1 MDEFTGPRRGL
12 PALAAAVGIALVALA
27 IGSVLVRSADGPVL
41 IFAGGPLRSGEP
53 VALGDLD
60 WTALDAKTELELEI
74 VGAAS
79 SRTLWFSVHEGVPY
93 VACDLDCADG
103 LLARWPEQIERDDRV
118 VVRIDSKRIE
128 ARLVHVPHGTPEY
141 AAIRAGRLRKYSG
154 AGGGRA
160 AAEAT
165 AHNTVIAVGELL
177 TGRAGRDEPGDRLYR
192 IDPR

>member
-1 MDEFTGPRRGL
+1 MDEITGPRRWL
-12 PALAAAVGIALVALA
+12 RAILAALGIALVALA
-27 IGSVLVRSADGPVL
+27 TGAVLVRRADGPFL
-41 IFAGGPLRSGEP
+41 IFAGGPIRSGEP

-60 WTALDAKTELELEI
+60 WTALDAQTELELEI
-74 VGAAS
+74 VGAGS

-118 VVRIDSKRIE
+118 VVRIDAKRME
-128 ARLVHVPHGTPEY
+128 ARLAHVPHGTPEY
-141 AAIRAGRLRKYSG
+141 AAVRAGRLRKYSG
-154 AGGGRA
+154 AGGARA

-165 AHNTVIAVGELL
+165 AHNTVVEVGELL

-192 IDPR
+192 IHPR